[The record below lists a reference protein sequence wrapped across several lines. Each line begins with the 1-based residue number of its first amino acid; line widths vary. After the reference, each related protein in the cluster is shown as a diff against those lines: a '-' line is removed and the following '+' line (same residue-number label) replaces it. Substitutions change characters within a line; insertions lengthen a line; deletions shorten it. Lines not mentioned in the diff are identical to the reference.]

1 MRQTYYITYS
11 RICVRRDPTCPVN
24 WFEIKTG
31 DLFHQDT
38 RADYRGECDIERYRF
53 DQLTNVKKLTMK
65 EAFLAL
71 RELKID
77 DLDSEHYE
85 GPDKECPDDAEL
97 NLSDSDDDPS
107 AE

>member
-1 MRQTYYITYS
+1 
-11 RICVRRDPTCPVN
+11 
-24 WFEIKTG
+24 
-31 DLFHQDT
+31 
-38 RADYRGECDIERYRF
+38 
-53 DQLTNVKKLTMK
+53 MK
-65 EAFLAL
+65 EAVLAL

-97 NLSDSDDDPS
+97 NLSDSDDEPS